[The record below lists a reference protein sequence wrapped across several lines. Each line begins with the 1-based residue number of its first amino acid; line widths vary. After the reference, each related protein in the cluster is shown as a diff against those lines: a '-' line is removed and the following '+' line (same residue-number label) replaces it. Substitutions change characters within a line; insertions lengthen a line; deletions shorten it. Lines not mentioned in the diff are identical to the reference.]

1 MEAGSA
7 KRWPPESVLELVGLT
22 RDEWDDM
29 EAAIGRENLPFGL
42 VVEAALG
49 KALRRRRDEL
59 AREQR

>member
-42 VVEAALG
+42 VVDAALG